1 MKSSV
6 YKNGQTAYI
15 GRIVRTKFQKPLKS
29 VKTSMTIGKL
39 YPVRWEEVLPG
50 TNWKSDTS
58 FTCTL
63 TSAYLRP
70 VKDDLFID
78 HYTFF
83 VPLRLLMDDLENVF
97 GNSNPSAYTD
107 GGLIDIPATSSVQT
121 VYSKSVADYLELP
134 VGSVPPG
141 ISILPFR
148 AFALIYNEW
157 IRNQQ
162 VEGEVVI
169 QKGDSVAASEKFNNN
184 EWSPSNYTGM
194 LPNVTRLKDYFS
206 VAVPSPQKGEAVP
219 LGLAGGW
226 LPLDVEPDG
235 QQRAF
240 TSEYA
245 PTFYFG
251 GSFYD
256 SDVIVPIFAN
266 MRQGPEDSY
275 SYGNLVGANPT
286 RSSVTEMKEVI
297 GSNLGVDSSGLK
309 SANVNDLRMA
319 FALQRMQE
327 LDIFGGRYR
336 EYLLAHYNVNNGD
349 ARMQVPE
356 FLGGKRCP
364 LFNQTV
370 AQTSQPSAD
379 SPLGALAGFS
389 DTAEAR
395 SGAFSKAFTE
405 HGYIMT
411 VACIRQRHT
420 YQQGINVKWTR
431 RQRSDFYD
439 PCFAHIGNQ
448 PIWQSELFGT
458 GKTDIH
464 DNVFGYKEAWSEYKQ
479 SFNVVSGEARSAATN
494 SLDLYHFADLY
505 EVPPVLGQQ
514 FIEETDDYV
523 ARCLAVDPSKQD
535 PFFVD
540 WCFRDTV
547 TLPMPVNCD
556 PGLIDH
562 RG

>member
-1 MKSSV
+1 MKSAV

-15 GRIVRTKFQKPLKS
+15 GRIGRTKFLKPLKS

-97 GNSNPSAYTD
+97 GNSNPSAYSD
-107 GGLIDIPATSSVQT
+107 GTLLEIPSTTSVQT
-121 VYSKSVADYLELP
+121 VSSKSVADYLELP
-134 VGSVPPG
+134 VGDVPPG

-169 QKGDSVAASEKFNNN
+169 QKGDTVASSEKFNNN
-184 EWSPSNYTGM
+184 DWSPSNYTGK

-219 LGLAGGW
+219 LGVSGGFV
-226 LPLDVEPDG
+226 PLDASVGMHEFSDG
-235 QQRAF
+235 RSMRFGPAQTGQGDRIP
-240 TSEYA
+240 SEA
-245 PTFYFG
+245 PLYMGNETLHG
-251 GSFYD
+251 NVS
-256 SDVIVPIFAN
+256 VPLSSHDYN
-266 MRQGPEDSY
+266 
-275 SYGNLVGANPT
+275 NLATVDIRET
-286 RSSVTEMKEVI
+286 
-297 GSNLGVDSSGLK
+297 NLGIDASQIYT
-309 SANVNDLRMA
+309 ANVNDLRMA

-370 AQTSQPSAD
+370 AQTSQASAD

-431 RQRSDFYD
+431 TKRSEFYD
-439 PCFAHIGNQ
+439 PCFAHLGNQ

-494 SLDLYHFADLY
+494 SLDLYHFADNY
-505 EVPPVLGQQ
+505 ATAPVLGQQ

-523 ARCLAVDPSKQD
+523 ARCLAVDPEQQD

-547 TLPMPVNCD
+547 TLPMPVTCD

>member
-15 GRIVRTKFQKPLKS
+15 GRIGRTKFQKPLKS

-107 GGLIDIPATSSVQT
+107 GGLIEIPSTTSVQI
-121 VYSKSVADYLELP
+121 VWSKSVADYLELP
-134 VGSVPPG
+134 LGGVPPG

-169 QKGDSVAASEKFNNN
+169 QKGDTVASSENFNNN
-184 EWSPSNYTGM
+184 PWSPSNYTGQ

-219 LGLAGGW
+219 VGVAGGFI
-226 LPLDVEPDG
+226 PLDASDDMQFFSNGRIMRFGP
-235 QQRAF
+235 
-240 TSEYA
+240 TSSGSGDTPEYA
-245 PTFYFG
+245 PLYMGDTKLG
-251 GSFYD
+251 GLIGVDGLAS
-256 SDVIVPIFAN
+256 
-266 MRQGPEDSY
+266 GY
-275 SYGNLVGANPT
+275 SEQQTVGI
-286 RSSVTEMKEVI
+286 SST
-297 GSNLGVDSSGLK
+297 NLGIDASQITA
-309 SANVNDLRMA
+309 ANVNDLRMA

-364 LFNQTV
+364 LLNQTV

-431 RQRSDFYD
+431 TQRSDFYD

-448 PIWQSELFGT
+448 PIWQSELFGR
-458 GKTDIH
+458 GKTDLH

-479 SFNVVSGEARSAATN
+479 SFNVVSGEARSDATN
-494 SLDLYHFADLY
+494 SLDLYHFADKY
-505 EVPPVLGQQ
+505 KTAPVLGQQ

-523 ARCLAVDPSKQD
+523 ARCLAVDPSEQD

>member
-15 GRIVRTKFQKPLKS
+15 GRIARTKFQKPLKS
-29 VKTSMTIGKL
+29 VKTSMTVGKL
-39 YPVRWEEVLPG
+39 YPVRLEEVLPG

-83 VPLRLLMDDLENVF
+83 VPLRLLMDDLEDVF
-97 GNSNPSAYTD
+97 GNSNPSAYSD
-107 GGLIDIPATSSVQT
+107 GGLIEIPSTTSVQT
-121 VYSKSVADYLELP
+121 VSSKSVADYLELP
-134 VGSVPPG
+134 VGDVPPG

-162 VEGEVVI
+162 VECEVVI
-169 QKGDSVAASEKFNNN
+169 QKGDSVAASEKFNNK
-184 EWSPSNYTGM
+184 EWSPSNYTGQ
-194 LPNVTRLKDYFS
+194 LPKVTRLKDYFS

-219 LGLAGGW
+219 LGLAGGFV
-226 LPLDVEPDG
+226 PLDASSDMYPFSDNMRMRFG
-235 QQRAF
+235 PAQTG
-240 TSEYA
+240 TSDA
-245 PTFYFG
+245 VPTFAPLYMG
-251 GSFYD
+251 NIELHGTIATDRD
-256 SDVIVPIFAN
+256 SS
-266 MRQGPEDSY
+266 SY
-275 SYGNLVGANPT
+275 SQPSNVNIT
-286 RSSVTEMKEVI
+286 QT
-297 GSNLGVDSSGLK
+297 NLGIDASKIST
-309 SANVNDLRMA
+309 ADVNDLRMA

-431 RQRSDFYD
+431 TKRSEFYD

-494 SLDLYHFADLY
+494 SLDLYHFADNY
-505 EVPPVLGQQ
+505 ATAPVLGQQ

>member
-15 GRIVRTKFQKPLKS
+15 GKIVRTKFQKPLKS

-107 GGLIDIPATSSVQT
+107 GGLIDIPATISVQT
-121 VYSKSVADYLELP
+121 VSSKSVADYLELP

-169 QKGDSVAASEKFNNN
+169 QKGDTIGTSEYFNNKP
-184 EWSPSNYTGM
+184 WSPSNYTGQ

-219 LGLAGGW
+219 LGLAGGFV
-226 LPLDVEPDG
+226 PLD
-235 QQRAF
+235 
-240 TSEYA
+240 TNSEDTILYPFEGIPRLGGFDSGTGPFA
-245 PTFYFG
+245 PLYIG
-251 GSFYD
+251 NS
-256 SDVIVPIFAN
+256 SAENRLSALIENEAVQSPVIQDVK
-266 MRQGPEDSY
+266 S
-275 SYGNLVGANPT
+275 
-286 RSSVTEMKEVI
+286 
-297 GSNLGVDSSGLK
+297 SNLGIDASKIVA
-309 SANVNDLRMA
+309 ANVNDLRMA

-458 GKTDIH
+458 GKIDIH

-505 EVPPVLGQQ
+505 SVPPVLGQQ

-547 TLPMPVNCD
+547 TLPMPLNCD

>member
-15 GRIVRTKFQKPLKS
+15 GRIARTKFQKPLKS

-78 HYTFF
+78 FYTFF

-107 GGLIDIPATSSVQT
+107 GGLIEIPSTTSVQT
-121 VYSKSVADYLELP
+121 VSSKSVADYLELP
-134 VGSVPPG
+134 VGDVPPG

-169 QKGDSVAASEKFNNN
+169 QKGDTVASSEKFNNN
-184 EWSPSNYTGM
+184 EWSPSNYTGQ

-219 LGLAGGW
+219 LGIAGGFV
-226 LPLDVEPDG
+226 PLDTNPDDTEFTDFSG
-235 QQRAF
+235 HPRLFGYVTSLDTPRYANLVIGNDTVSNVLAF
-240 TSEYA
+240 D
-245 PTFYFG
+245 G
-251 GSFYD
+251 GSGD
-256 SDVIVPIFAN
+256 S
-266 MRQGPEDSY
+266 RE
-275 SYGNLVGANPT
+275 
-286 RSSVTEMKEVI
+286 VTI
-297 GSNLGVDSSGLK
+297 PSASNLGINAGAIAT
-309 SANVNDLRMA
+309 ANVNDLRMA

-431 RQRSDFYD
+431 KQRSDFYD
-439 PCFAHIGNQ
+439 PCFGHIGNQ

-494 SLDLYHFADLY
+494 SLDLYHFADNY
-505 EVPPVLGQQ
+505 ASAPVLGQQ

>member
-1 MKSSV
+1 MKTSV
-6 YKNGQTAYI
+6 YRNGQTAYI

-83 VPLRLLMDDLENVF
+83 VPLRLLMDDLEDVF

-107 GGLIDIPATSSVQT
+107 GGLIEIPSTTSAQT
-121 VYSKSVADYLELP
+121 VYSKTVADYLELP
-134 VGSVPPG
+134 VGRVPPG
-141 ISILPFR
+141 ISVLPFR

-169 QKGDSVAASEKFNNN
+169 QKGDTFTGSENFNNN
-184 EWSPSNYTGM
+184 AWAPNNYTGK

-219 LGLAGGW
+219 LGLTAGF
-226 LPLDVEPDG
+226 LPLNVSPDG
-235 QQRAF
+235 QGSSF
-240 TSEYA
+240 TGGNLPMVWFAEPYETTERVALYA
-245 PTFYFG
+245 DMSVETG
-251 GSFYD
+251 GSQ
-256 SDVIVPIFAN
+256 S
-266 MRQGPEDSY
+266 
-275 SYGNLVGANPT
+275 SYGQLIGDTPVGG
-286 RSSVTEMKEVI
+286 VTSDAQKVV
-297 GSNLGVDSSGLK
+297 GTNLGIDGNAIKSG
-309 SANVNDLRMA
+309 NVNDLRMA

-431 RQRSDFYD
+431 TQRSDFYD

-505 EVPPVLGQQ
+505 ETAPVLGQQ

-523 ARCLAVDPSKQD
+523 ARCLAVAPAQQD

>member
-6 YKNGQTAYI
+6 YRNGQTAYI
-15 GRIVRTKFQKPLKS
+15 GKIVRTKFQKPLKS

-97 GNSNPSAYTD
+97 GNSNPSAYID
-107 GGLIDIPATSSVQT
+107 GGLIEIPATNSVQT
-121 VYSKSVADYLELP
+121 VSSKSVADYLELP

-169 QKGDSVAASEKFNNN
+169 QKGDSVAASEDFNNN
-184 EWSPSNYTGM
+184 EWSPSNYTGK
-194 LPNVTRLKDYFS
+194 LPHVTRLKDYFS
-206 VAVPSPQKGEAVP
+206 VAVPSPQKGDAVP
-219 LGLAGGW
+219 VGVAGGFI
-226 LPLDVEPDG
+226 PLD
-235 QQRAF
+235 
-240 TSEYA
+240 TS
-245 PTFYFG
+245 
-251 GSFYD
+251 
-256 SDVIVPIFAN
+256 SDLHEFASN
-266 MRQGPEDSY
+266 NVMRWGPS
-275 SYGNLVGANPT
+275 SNS
-286 RSSVTEMKEVI
+286 SSVTEYSPLYISNSVLDGRIGFDGVHSNFTQPQTVDIKET
-297 GSNLGVDSSGLK
+297 NLGIDASQIA
-309 SANVNDLRMA
+309 SASVNDLRLA

-431 RQRSDFYD
+431 IQRSDFYD

-479 SFNVVSGEARSAATN
+479 SFNVVSGEARSAAPN
-494 SLDLYHFADLY
+494 SLDLYHFADNY
-505 EVPPVLGQQ
+505 ASAPVLGQQ

-523 ARCLAVDPSKQD
+523 ARCLAVDPAQQD

>member
-15 GRIVRTKFQKPLKS
+15 GRIGRTKFQKPLKS

-83 VPLRLLMDDLENVF
+83 VPLRLLMDDLEDVF

-107 GGLIDIPATSSVQT
+107 GGLIEIPATTSVQT
-121 VYSKSVADYLELP
+121 VSSKSVADYLELP

-169 QKGDSVAASEKFNNN
+169 QKGDTVASSEKFNNN
-184 EWSPSNYTGM
+184 AWSPSNYTGQ

-219 LGLAGGW
+219 VGVAGGFI
-226 LPLDVEPDG
+226 PLDAASQVT
-235 QQRAF
+235 AF
-240 TSEYA
+240 SSGESMRFGPASPGTSEDV
-245 PTFYFG
+245 PTFAPLY
-251 GSFYD
+251 
-256 SDVIVPIFAN
+256 
-266 MRQGPEDSY
+266 M
-275 SYGNLVGANPT
+275 GNKKINGL
-286 RSSVTEMKEVI
+286 
-297 GSNLGVDSSGLK
+297 LGVDGLPSGYDQPQTVDITATNLGIDSSK
-309 SANVNDLRMA
+309 IAAANVNDLRMA

-389 DTAEAR
+389 DTADAR

-431 RQRSDFYD
+431 TQRSDFYD

-448 PIWQSELFGT
+448 PIWQSELYAT
-458 GKTDIH
+458 GKTNIH

-494 SLDLYHFADLY
+494 SLDLYHFADNY
-505 EVPPVLGQQ
+505 KTAPVLGQQ

-523 ARCLAVDPSKQD
+523 ARCLAVDPSQQD

>member
-1 MKSSV
+1 MKTSV
-6 YKNGQTAYI
+6 YRNGQTAYI
-15 GRIVRTKFQKPLKS
+15 GKIGRTKFQKPLKS

-97 GNSNPSAYTD
+97 GNSNPSAYSD
-107 GGLIDIPATSSVQT
+107 GGLIEIPSTTSVQT
-121 VYSKSVADYLELP
+121 VSSKSVADYLELP

-169 QKGDSVAASEKFNNN
+169 QKGDTVATSEKFNNN
-184 EWSPSNYTGM
+184 EWSPSNYTGK

-206 VAVPSPQKGEAVP
+206 VAVPSPQKGDAVP
-219 LGLAGGW
+219 LGLAGGFV
-226 LPLDVEPDG
+226 PLDASSDMHDFSEGEYMRFGPPSPALG
-235 QQRAF
+235 TTAAF
-240 TSEYA
+240 GPLYMGNEQLGGMISFPGKSSDYDQPQTSE
-245 PTFYFG
+245 
-251 GSFYD
+251 
-256 SDVIVPIFAN
+256 
-266 MRQGPEDSY
+266 
-275 SYGNLVGANPT
+275 
-286 RSSVTEMKEVI
+286 VTQT
-297 GSNLGVDSSGLK
+297 NLGINASK
-309 SANVNDLRMA
+309 ITTANVNDLRMA

-356 FLGGKRCP
+356 FLGRKRCP
-364 LFNQTV
+364 LINQTV

-431 RQRSDFYD
+431 TQRSDFYD

-479 SFNVVSGEARSAATN
+479 SFNVVSGEARSAAAN
-494 SLDLYHFADLY
+494 SLDLYHFADNY
-505 EVPPVLGQQ
+505 ATAPVLGQQ

-523 ARCLAVDPSKQD
+523 ARCLAVDPSQQD

-547 TLPMPVNCD
+547 TLPMPVNND

>member
-107 GGLIDIPATSSVQT
+107 GGLIDIPATISVQT
-121 VYSKSVADYLELP
+121 VSSKSVADYLELP

-169 QKGDSVAASEKFNNN
+169 QKGDTIGTSEYFNNKP
-184 EWSPSNYTGM
+184 WSPSNYTGM

-219 LGLAGGW
+219 LGIAGGFV
-226 LPLDVEPDG
+226 PLD
-235 QQRAF
+235 
-240 TSEYA
+240 TSSDLHE
-245 PTFYFG
+245 F
-251 GSFYD
+251 D
-256 SDVIVPIFAN
+256 SNKV
-266 MRQGPEDSY
+266 MRWGPSTNT
-275 SYGNLVGANPT
+275 G
-286 RSSVTEMKEVI
+286 SVTEYSPLYISNSVLDGRI
-297 GSNLGVDSSGLK
+297 GFDGVHSNFTQPQTVDITETNLGIDASK
-309 SANVNDLRMA
+309 ITTADVNDLRMA

-505 EVPPVLGQQ
+505 SVPPVLGQQ

-547 TLPMPVNCD
+547 TLPMPLNCD

>member
-6 YKNGQTAYI
+6 YKNGQSAYI
-15 GRIVRTKFQKPLKS
+15 GRIGRTKFQKPLKS

-83 VPLRLLMDDLENVF
+83 VPLRLLMDDLEDVF
-97 GNSNPSAYTD
+97 GNSNPSSYSD
-107 GGLIDIPATSSVQT
+107 GGLIEIPSTTSVQT
-121 VYSKSVADYLELP
+121 VSSKSVADYLELP
-134 VGSVPPG
+134 VGNVPPG

-184 EWSPSNYTGM
+184 EWSPSNYTGK

-219 LGLAGGW
+219 LGIAGGFV
-226 LPLDVEPDG
+226 PLDTSPDEDITNFSG
-235 QQRAF
+235 YPRLRGYA
-240 TSEYA
+240 TSLDVPSYA
-245 PTFYFG
+245 PVVVGNDTV
-251 GSFYD
+251 SNVLAVDD
-256 SDVIVPIFAN
+256 S
-266 MRQGPEDSY
+266 S
-275 SYGNLVGANPT
+275 GNNFE
-286 RSSVTEMKEVI
+286 VTLLA
-297 GSNLGVDSSGLK
+297 GSNLGINAGQIAT
-309 SANVNDLRMA
+309 ANVNDLRMA

-389 DTAEAR
+389 DTSEAR

-431 RQRSDFYD
+431 TKRSEFYD
-439 PCFAHIGNQ
+439 PCFAHLGNQ

-494 SLDLYHFADLY
+494 SLDLYHFADNY
-505 EVPPVLGQQ
+505 ASAPVLGQQ
-514 FIEETDDYV
+514 FIEETDNYV
-523 ARCLAVDPSKQD
+523 ARCLAVDPEQQD

-547 TLPMPVNCD
+547 TLPMPVNND

>member
-1 MKSSV
+1 MKTSV
-6 YKNGQTAYI
+6 YRNGQTAYI

-107 GGLIDIPATSSVQT
+107 GGLIEIPATTSVQT
-121 VYSKSVADYLELP
+121 VSSKSVADYLELP

-184 EWSPSNYTGM
+184 EWSPSNYTGK
-194 LPNVTRLKDYFS
+194 LPHVTRLKDYFS
-206 VAVPSPQKGEAVP
+206 VAVPSPQKGDAVS
-219 LGLAGGW
+219 LGVSGGFI
-226 LPLDVEPDG
+226 PLDSSPDLHYFSEEENVMRFGPAMNNSSSPMSGHLYMGNSTLGG
-235 QQRAF
+235 QISVAAAENEYDQPRNSLI
-240 TSEYA
+240 TS
-245 PTFYFG
+245 T
-251 GSFYD
+251 
-256 SDVIVPIFAN
+256 
-266 MRQGPEDSY
+266 
-275 SYGNLVGANPT
+275 
-286 RSSVTEMKEVI
+286 
-297 GSNLGVDSSGLK
+297 NLGIDAGQIASV
-309 SANVNDLRMA
+309 NVNDLRMA

-431 RQRSDFYD
+431 TQRSDFYD

-494 SLDLYHFADLY
+494 SLDLYHFADNY
-505 EVPPVLGQQ
+505 ATAPVLGQQ

-523 ARCLAVDPSKQD
+523 ARCLAVDPAQQD

>member
-15 GRIVRTKFQKPLKS
+15 GKILRTKFQKPLKS

-97 GNSNPSAYTD
+97 GNSNPSAYSD
-107 GGLIDIPATSSVQT
+107 GGLIEIPSTTSVQYVT
-121 VYSKSVADYLELP
+121 SKSVADYLELP
-134 VGSVPPG
+134 VGSVPSG

-169 QKGDSVAASEKFNNN
+169 QKGDTVASSEKFNNN
-184 EWSPSNYTGM
+184 AWSPSNYTGM

-206 VAVPSPQKGEAVP
+206 VAVPSPQKGEAVS
-219 LGLAGGW
+219 LGVLGGFV
-226 LPLDVEPDG
+226 PLDSSDDLHD
-235 QQRAF
+235 F
-240 TSEYA
+240 TSG
-245 PTFYFG
+245 TSMRFG
-251 GSFYD
+251 PAVDSGS
-256 SDVIVPIFAN
+256 VPEFGHLYMSNAAWHGEVGVEGAEKN
-266 MRQGPEDSY
+266 Y
-275 SYGNLVGANPT
+275 SQPNTNAIT
-286 RSSVTEMKEVI
+286 QT
-297 GSNLGVDSSGLK
+297 NLGIDASQITA
-309 SANVNDLRMA
+309 ANVNDLRMA

-349 ARMQVPE
+349 GRMQVPE

-431 RQRSDFYD
+431 KQRSDFYD

-448 PIWQSELFGT
+448 PIWQSELYCL

-494 SLDLYHFADLY
+494 SLDLYHFADNY
-505 EVPPVLGQQ
+505 ATSPVLGQQ

>member
-1 MKSSV
+1 MKTSV

-15 GRIVRTKFQKPLKS
+15 GKIVRTKFQKPLKS

-107 GGLIDIPATSSVQT
+107 GGLIEIPATTSVQT
-121 VYSKSVADYLELP
+121 VSSKSVADYLELP
-134 VGSVPPG
+134 VGSVPSG

-169 QKGDSVAASEKFNNN
+169 QKGDTVATSEKFNNN
-184 EWSPSNYTGM
+184 AWSPSNYTGQ

-219 LGLAGGW
+219 LGITAGF
-226 LPLDVEPDG
+226 LPLDVSPTG
-235 QQRAF
+235 NATSF
-240 TSEYA
+240 TSGESPMLWFGSDYSTNEY
-245 PTFYFG
+245 
-251 GSFYD
+251 
-256 SDVIVPIFAN
+256 VPLFADITV
-266 MRQGPEDSY
+266 GTGETSP
-275 SYGNLVGANPT
+275 YGALVGANPLPNT
-286 RSSVTEMKEVI
+286 SISDQNKVT
-297 GSNLGVDSSGLK
+297 GTNLGVNGSSIQT
-309 SANVNDLRMA
+309 ANVNDLRLA

-431 RQRSDFYD
+431 TQRADFYD

-479 SFNVVSGEARSAATN
+479 SFNVVSGEARSAAAN
-494 SLDLYHFADLY
+494 SLDIYHFADLY
-505 EVPPVLGQQ
+505 ATAPVLGQQ

-523 ARCLAVDPSKQD
+523 ARCLAVDPSQQD

>member
-6 YKNGQTAYI
+6 YRNGQTAYI
-15 GRIVRTKFQKPLKS
+15 GRIGRTKFQKPLKS

-97 GNSNPSAYTD
+97 GNSNPSAYSD
-107 GGLIDIPATSSVQT
+107 GGLIEIPSTTSVQT
-121 VYSKSVADYLELP
+121 VSSKSVADYLELP

-169 QKGDSVAASEKFNNN
+169 QKGDTVASSEKFNNN
-184 EWSPSNYTGM
+184 AWSPSNYTGK

-206 VAVPSPQKGEAVP
+206 VAVPSPQKGEPVPVGVAGGFVP
-219 LGLAGGW
+219 LDTNPDDSILYPFAGIPRLSGF
-226 LPLDVEPDG
+226 D
-235 QQRAF
+235 
-240 TSEYA
+240 T
-245 PTFYFG
+245 
-251 GSFYD
+251 
-256 SDVIVPIFAN
+256 
-266 MRQGPEDSY
+266 GPEDFAPLY
-275 SYGNLVGANPT
+275 IGNDRIGDQRLTAVINGAVPNVPT
-286 RSSVTEMKEVI
+286 TQDVK
-297 GSNLGVDSSGLK
+297 GSNLGIDANK
-309 SANVNDLRMA
+309 ITTANVNDLRMA

-431 RQRSDFYD
+431 TKRSEFYD

-458 GKTDIH
+458 GKTDLH

-494 SLDLYHFADLY
+494 SLDLYHFADNY
-505 EVPPVLGQQ
+505 KTAPVLGQQ

-523 ARCLAVDPSKQD
+523 ARCLAVDPSEQD

-547 TLPMPVNCD
+547 TLPMPVNND

>member
-83 VPLRLLMDDLENVF
+83 VPLRLLMDDLEDVF

-107 GGLIDIPATSSVQT
+107 GGLIEIPATTSVQS
-121 VYSKSVADYLELP
+121 VVSKSVADYLELP
-134 VGSVPPG
+134 VGDVPPG

-169 QKGDSVAASEKFNNN
+169 QKGDTVAPSEKFNTR
-184 EWSPSNYTGM
+184 EWSPSNYTGK

-219 LGLAGGW
+219 VGVAGGFIPLDAGSEMHNFTNGKFMRFGPSYPADEGNDPEFFPFYVGNAALGGMVGYDGLA
-226 LPLDVEPDG
+226 
-235 QQRAF
+235 
-240 TSEYA
+240 
-245 PTFYFG
+245 
-251 GSFYD
+251 
-256 SDVIVPIFAN
+256 
-266 MRQGPEDSY
+266 
-275 SYGNLVGANPT
+275 
-286 RSSVTEMKEVI
+286 SSGVQPQTI
-297 GSNLGVDSSGLK
+297 NINATNLGIDASQIA

-431 RQRSDFYD
+431 KQRADFYD

-479 SFNVVSGEARSAATN
+479 SFNVVSGEARSAADN

-505 EVPPVLGQQ
+505 ETAPVLGQQ

-523 ARCLAVDPSKQD
+523 ARCLAVDPAQQD

>member
-6 YKNGQTAYI
+6 YRNGQTAYI
-15 GRIVRTKFQKPLKS
+15 GKIVRTKFQKPLKS

-97 GNSNPSAYTD
+97 GNSNPSAYID
-107 GGLIDIPATSSVQT
+107 GGLIEIPATNSVQT
-121 VYSKSVADYLELP
+121 VSSKSVADYLELP

-169 QKGDSVAASEKFNNN
+169 QKGDSVAASEDFNNN
-184 EWSPSNYTGM
+184 EWSPSNYTGK
-194 LPNVTRLKDYFS
+194 LPHVTRLKDYFS
-206 VAVPSPQKGEAVP
+206 VAVPSPQKGDAVP
-219 LGLAGGW
+219 VGVAGGFI
-226 LPLDVEPDG
+226 PLD
-235 QQRAF
+235 
-240 TSEYA
+240 TS
-245 PTFYFG
+245 
-251 GSFYD
+251 
-256 SDVIVPIFAN
+256 SDLHEFASN
-266 MRQGPEDSY
+266 NVMRWGPS
-275 SYGNLVGANPT
+275 SNS
-286 RSSVTEMKEVI
+286 SSVTEYSPLYISNSVLDGRI
-297 GSNLGVDSSGLK
+297 GFDGVYSNFTQPQTVDITETNLGINAGQITT
-309 SANVNDLRMA
+309 ANVNDLRMA

-431 RQRSDFYD
+431 IQRSDFYD

-479 SFNVVSGEARSAATN
+479 SFNVVSGEARSAAPN
-494 SLDLYHFADLY
+494 SLDLYHFADNY
-505 EVPPVLGQQ
+505 ASAPVLGQQ

-523 ARCLAVDPSKQD
+523 ARCLAVDPAQQD

>member
-15 GRIVRTKFQKPLKS
+15 GRIARTKFQKPLKS
-29 VKTSMTIGKL
+29 VKSSMTIGKL

-63 TSAYLRP
+63 SSAYLRP

-83 VPLRLLMDDLENVF
+83 VPLRLLMDDLEDVF

-107 GGLIDIPATSSVQT
+107 GGLIEIPATTSVQT
-121 VYSKSVADYLELP
+121 VSSKSVADYLELP

-157 IRNQQ
+157 FRNQQ

-169 QKGDSVAASEKFNNN
+169 QKGDTVASSEKFNNN
-184 EWSPSNYTGM
+184 AWSPSNYTGK

-219 LGLAGGW
+219 LGLAGGFV
-226 LPLDVEPDG
+226 PLDTNPDDTE
-235 QQRAF
+235 F
-240 TSEYA
+240 TDFSGSPRLFGYDTSSDVPRYA
-245 PTFYFG
+245 PLVVGNSTVTNVLGMDG
-251 GSFYD
+251 GSGD
-256 SDVIVPIFAN
+256 N
-266 MRQGPEDSY
+266 KQ
-275 SYGNLVGANPT
+275 
-286 RSSVTEMKEVI
+286 VTI
-297 GSNLGVDSSGLK
+297 PSASNLGINAGQISTAD
-309 SANVNDLRMA
+309 VNDLRMA

-431 RQRSDFYD
+431 TKRSDFYD

-479 SFNVVSGEARSAATN
+479 SFNVVSGEARSAADN

-505 EVPPVLGQQ
+505 ESAPVLGQQ

-540 WCFRDTV
+540 WCFCDTV

>member
-6 YKNGQTAYI
+6 YKYGQTAYI
-15 GRIVRTKFQKPLKS
+15 GRIARTKFQKPLKS
-29 VKTSMTIGKL
+29 VKTSMTVGKL
-39 YPVRWEEVLPG
+39 YPVRLEEVLPG

-83 VPLRLLMDDLENVF
+83 VPLRLLMDDLEDVF
-97 GNSNPSAYTD
+97 GNSNPSAYSD
-107 GGLIDIPATSSVQT
+107 GGLIEIPSTTSVQT
-121 VYSKSVADYLELP
+121 VSSKSVADYLELP
-134 VGSVPPG
+134 VGDVPPG

-162 VEGEVVI
+162 VECEVVI
-169 QKGDSVAASEKFNNN
+169 QKGDSVAASEKFNNK
-184 EWSPSNYTGM
+184 EWSPSNYTGQ
-194 LPNVTRLKDYFS
+194 LPKVTRLKDYFS

-219 LGLAGGW
+219 LGLAGGFV
-226 LPLDVEPDG
+226 PLDASSDMYPFSDNMRMRFG
-235 QQRAF
+235 PAQTG
-240 TSEYA
+240 TSDA
-245 PTFYFG
+245 VPTFAPLYMG
-251 GSFYD
+251 NIELHGTIATDRD
-256 SDVIVPIFAN
+256 SS
-266 MRQGPEDSY
+266 SY
-275 SYGNLVGANPT
+275 SQPSNVNIT
-286 RSSVTEMKEVI
+286 QT
-297 GSNLGVDSSGLK
+297 NLGIDASKIST
-309 SANVNDLRMA
+309 ADVNDLRMA

-431 RQRSDFYD
+431 TKRSEFYD

-494 SLDLYHFADLY
+494 SLDLYHFADNY
-505 EVPPVLGQQ
+505 ATAPVLGQQ

>member
-15 GRIVRTKFQKPLKS
+15 GRIGRTKFQKPLKS

-83 VPLRLLMDDLENVF
+83 VPLRLLMDDLEDVF

-107 GGLIDIPATSSVQT
+107 GGLIDIPATTSMQT
-121 VYSKSVADYLELP
+121 VHSKSVADYLELP

-169 QKGDSVAASEKFNNN
+169 QKGDSVASSEKFNNN
-184 EWSPSNYTGM
+184 AWSPSNYTGQ

-219 LGLAGGW
+219 LGIAGGFV
-226 LPLDVEPDG
+226 PLDTNPDDESTLFPFDSVPRFG
-235 QQRAF
+235 SLSGSIPEFSPLYIGNDAVGNILAF
-240 TSEYA
+240 GDE
-245 PTFYFG
+245 
-251 GSFYD
+251 
-256 SDVIVPIFAN
+256 AN
-266 MRQGPEDSY
+266 QPQTTAVAS
-275 SYGNLVGANPT
+275 
-286 RSSVTEMKEVI
+286 
-297 GSNLGVDSSGLK
+297 SNLGINAGQIST
-309 SANVNDLRMA
+309 ANVNDLRMA

-431 RQRSDFYD
+431 KQRSDFYD

-448 PIWQSELFGT
+448 PIWQSELYAM

-479 SFNVVSGEARSAATN
+479 SFNVVSGEARSAANN
-494 SLDLYHFADLY
+494 SLDLYHFADNY
-505 EVPPVLGQQ
+505 ASAPVLGQQ

-523 ARCLAVDPSKQD
+523 SRCLAVDPSKQD

-547 TLPMPVNCD
+547 TLPMPVNND

>member
-6 YKNGQTAYI
+6 YRNGQTAYI
-15 GRIVRTKFQKPLKS
+15 GKIVRTKFQKPLKS

-107 GGLIDIPATSSVQT
+107 GGLIEIPATTSVQT
-121 VYSKSVADYLELP
+121 VSSKSVADYLELP

-169 QKGDSVAASEKFNNN
+169 QKGDTVASSEKFNNN
-184 EWSPSNYTGM
+184 AWSPSNYTGK

-206 VAVPSPQKGEAVP
+206 VAVPSPQKGEAVS
-219 LGLAGGW
+219 LGVFGGFI
-226 LPLDVEPDG
+226 PLD
-235 QQRAF
+235 
-240 TSEYA
+240 TS
-245 PTFYFG
+245 
-251 GSFYD
+251 
-256 SDVIVPIFAN
+256 SDLHEFASN
-266 MRQGPEDSY
+266 KVMRWGPS
-275 SYGNLVGANPT
+275 SNTN
-286 RSSVTEMKEVI
+286 SVTEYSPLYMSNSVLDGRI
-297 GSNLGVDSSGLK
+297 GFDGVYSNFTQPQTVDITETNLGIDASQIA
-309 SANVNDLRMA
+309 SASVNDLRLA

-431 RQRSDFYD
+431 TQRSDFYD

-494 SLDLYHFADLY
+494 SLDLYHFADNY
-505 EVPPVLGQQ
+505 ASAPVLGQQ

-523 ARCLAVDPSKQD
+523 ARCLAVDPAQQD

>member
-15 GRIVRTKFQKPLKS
+15 GRISRTKFQKPLKS

-107 GGLIDIPATSSVQT
+107 GGLIDIPATTSVQT
-121 VYSKSVADYLELP
+121 VSSKSVADYLELP
-134 VGSVPPG
+134 VGTVPPG

-169 QKGDSVAASEKFNNN
+169 QKGDTVASSEKFNNN
-184 EWSPSNYTGM
+184 EWSPSNYTGK
-194 LPNVTRLKDYFS
+194 LPHVTRLKDYFS

-219 LGLAGGW
+219 LGLAGGFV
-226 LPLDVEPDG
+226 PLDASNDLSNFSDG
-235 QQRAF
+235 QYMRFGPAQTG
-240 TSEYA
+240 TSDRV
-245 PTFYFG
+245 PTFAPLYMG
-251 GSFYD
+251 NVEMDGAIAVD
-256 SDVIVPIFAN
+256 
-266 MRQGPEDSY
+266 RQPDSY
-275 SYGNLVGANPT
+275 SQPANVNIT
-286 RSSVTEMKEVI
+286 QT
-297 GSNLGVDSSGLK
+297 NLGIDASQIST
-309 SANVNDLRMA
+309 ANVNDLRMA

-431 RQRSDFYD
+431 TQRSDFYD

-494 SLDLYHFADLY
+494 SLDLYHFADNY
-505 EVPPVLGQQ
+505 ASAPVLGQQ

>member
-6 YKNGQTAYI
+6 YRNGQTAYI
-15 GRIVRTKFQKPLKS
+15 GRIGRTKFQKPLKS

-83 VPLRLLMDDLENVF
+83 VPLRLLMDDLEDVF

-107 GGLIDIPATSSVQT
+107 GGLIEIPATTSVQT
-121 VYSKSVADYLELP
+121 VSSKSVADYLELP

-141 ISILPFR
+141 LSILPFR

-169 QKGDSVAASEKFNNN
+169 QKGDTVASSERFNNN
-184 EWSPSNYTGM
+184 AWSPSNYTGK

-219 LGLAGGW
+219 LGVAGGFV
-226 LPLDVEPDG
+226 PLD
-235 QQRAF
+235 
-240 TSEYA
+240 T
-245 PTFYFG
+245 
-251 GSFYD
+251 
-256 SDVIVPIFAN
+256 N
-266 MRQGPEDSY
+266 PEDSILY
-275 SYGNLVGANPT
+275 PFAGRPRLSGFDTGDNSFAPLIIGNDSGVGDQRLMALINGELP
-286 RSSVTEMKEVI
+286 SVPATQDVK
-297 GSNLGVDSSGLK
+297 GSNLGIDANK
-309 SANVNDLRMA
+309 ITTANVNDLRMA

-431 RQRSDFYD
+431 TKRDDFYD

-458 GKTDIH
+458 GKTDLH

-494 SLDLYHFADLY
+494 SLDLYHFADNY
-505 EVPPVLGQQ
+505 KTAPVLGQQ

-523 ARCLAVDPSKQD
+523 ARCLAVDPSEQD

-547 TLPMPVNCD
+547 TLPMPVNND